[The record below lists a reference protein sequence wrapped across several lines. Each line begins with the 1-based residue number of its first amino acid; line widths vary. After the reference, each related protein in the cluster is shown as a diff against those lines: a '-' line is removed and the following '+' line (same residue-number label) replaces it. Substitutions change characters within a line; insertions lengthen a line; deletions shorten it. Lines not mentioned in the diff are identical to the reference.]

1 MSLRLPRVYPITD
14 ISLSGLSHA
23 EQVQELASGGAT
35 FIQLREKQK
44 SANEFYAEARA
55 AVRVAHQLG
64 IKLIINDRVDIAM
77 AVGADGVHLGQDDM
91 PVVVAR
97 GLLGPE
103 SIIGLST
110 HNASQAL
117 AAIKLPIDYLAIGPV
132 FATNSKADTADVLG
146 LSGLAEVRGIVQ
158 NLPLVAIGGINDS
171 NASAVV
177 ETGADSIAVISCLL
191 NDPSQ
196 IKETTQK
203 LLNHLLST

>member
-44 SANEFYAEARA
+44 SANEFYVEAQA
-55 AVRVAHQLG
+55 AVHVAHQLG
-64 IKLIINDRVDIAM
+64 VKLIINDRVDIAM

-97 GLLGPE
+97 RLLGPD

-117 AAIKLPIDYLAIGPV
+117 ATIGLPIDYLAIGPV
-132 FATNSKADTADVLG
+132 FATNSKADAADVLG

-158 NLPLVAIGGINDS
+158 TLPLVAIGGINDS
-171 NASAVV
+171 NASAVL

-191 NDPSQ
+191 HDPAQ

-203 LLNHLLST
+203 LLNLL